1 MNELL
6 EKFEQLRDEKKAESS
21 LWFFKTLKGEYGYGD
36 KFLGVNVPTQRK
48 LAYQYYKE
56 MSLDDLNKLIKN
68 PYHEV
73 RLTTLF
79 MLYLKYKQGNLIEK
93 EKIVKFYLNNT
104 KYINNWDLVDS
115 SASYILGDYCYNN
128 DREDIILKLSDS
140 NSLWE
145 ERISIVSTFY
155 YIDQN
160 QFDLSFQLI
169 KKFLSHKH
177 DLIHKACGWVLR
189 TIGKK
194 DVTLLRNF
202 LEEHA
207 AIMPRIELSY
217 AIEKLDKEERK
228 YFQNKK
234 R

>member
-1 MNELL
+1 MNDLLREL
-6 EKFEQLRDEKKAESS
+6 EERKDTKRAESS

-36 KFLGVNVPTQRK
+36 KFLGIRVPFQRK
-48 LAYQYYKE
+48 IAHKYYKNI
-56 MSLDDLNKLIKN
+56 SLDEIKKLMKN

-79 MLYLKYKQGNLIEK
+79 ILYLKYSKGDNKEK
-93 EKIVKFYLNNT
+93 EEIVDIYLNNT

-115 SASYILGDYCYNN
+115 SASYILGDYCYHNN
-128 DREDIILKLSDS
+128 REDILIQLS
-140 NSLWE
+140 NSNHLWE
-145 ERISIVSTFY
+145 ERISMISTFY

-160 QFDLSFQLI
+160 QYDLSLQLI
-169 KKFLSHKH
+169 AKFLTHKH

-189 TIGKK
+189 EIGKK
-194 DVTLLRNF
+194 DISILRDF
-202 LEEHA
+202 LEQYA
-207 AIMPRIELSY
+207 SIMPRIELSY
-217 AIEKLDKEERK
+217 ATEKMSKEERK